1 MLALKLVVSDE
12 LLLVLD
18 VELNMLFMSSSMLTE
33 SLVVPLAELVEVVEP
48 VELVELVELVESV
61 ASEGGGGGGITPPFS
76 AIMLC
81 CSAWSPAF
89 SSLVLNTPSPSVS
102 SSAI

>member
-12 LLLVLD
+12 LLLVLE

-33 SLVVPLAELVEVVEP
+33 SLVVPLAELVEP
-48 VELVELVELVESV
+48 VEVAELVELVESG
-61 ASEGGGGGGITPPFS
+61 ASAGGGGGITPPFS